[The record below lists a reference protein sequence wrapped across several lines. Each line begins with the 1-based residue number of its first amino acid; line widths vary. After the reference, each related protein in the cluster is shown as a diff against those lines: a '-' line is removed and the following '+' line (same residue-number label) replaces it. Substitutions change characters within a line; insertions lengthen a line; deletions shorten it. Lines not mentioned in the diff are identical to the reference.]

1 MSTDKNEVVKKKEP
15 KTVKEHLASEAFH
28 IKLSSALP
36 KHLTPERFAGVA
48 LNQINTNPALLK
60 CTQESLFKCLLQLGQ
75 IGLEPDGR
83 RAHLV
88 PYKKECTLLID
99 YKGLVELALR
109 NGDVSR
115 IHADVVYESEITGG
129 DFIYNRGKIDKH
141 IKSLLPNR
149 GHVVAVYAEV
159 EFKSGT
165 AKAEVMTREEVE
177 EIRKSSKAGQNG
189 PWVNHWNEMA
199 KKTVFRRLS
208 KWLPL
213 SPEIRESMEKDDESQ
228 FQNMKRVEPAKLFKQ
243 IDTEAD
249 EVIETIAQTEVDKDE

>member
-15 KTVKEHLASEAFH
+15 KTVKEHLASDAFH
-28 IKLSSALP
+28 LKLSSALP

-88 PYKKECTLLID
+88 PYGKECTLLID

-129 DFIYNRGKIDKH
+129 DFVYNRGKIDKH

-149 GHVVAVYAEV
+149 GNVVAGYA
-159 EFKSGT
+159 
-165 AKAEVMTREEVE
+165 
-177 EIRKSSKAGQNG
+177 
-189 PWVNHWNEMA
+189 
-199 KKTVFRRLS
+199 
-208 KWLPL
+208 
-213 SPEIRESMEKDDESQ
+213 
-228 FQNMKRVEPAKLFKQ
+228 
-243 IDTEAD
+243 
-249 EVIETIAQTEVDKDE
+249 